1 MKDCAYKHSY
11 GSPQLAESPSE
22 EREQYPSFSLYTPEA
37 VQAVF
42 GKAQLKA
49 GAQMDMP
56 MRLRIKSVTS
66 NAEKGT
72 TDVSVEIVAVG
83 KGAEVEGEDEDDAEE
98 ES

>member
-11 GSPQLAESPSE
+11 GPPKLSDPASE
-22 EREQYPSFSLYTPEA
+22 EKEQYPSFSLYTPEA

-42 GKAQLKA
+42 GKTQLKA
-49 GAQMDMP
+49 GAEMDMP

-66 NAEKGT
+66 NADSGT

-83 KGAEVEGEDEDDAEE
+83 KGEEVEDDTEE
-98 ES
+98 GS

>member
-11 GSPQLAESPSE
+11 GEKMPPSPSE
-22 EREQYPSFSLYTPEA
+22 EEQYPSFSLYTPEA

-42 GKAQLKA
+42 GKTQLKA
-49 GAQMDMP
+49 GAEMDMP

-66 NAEKGT
+66 NAERGT

-83 KGAEVEGEDEDDAEE
+83 KGAEVEGEDEMKE

>member
-11 GSPQLAESPSE
+11 GENVPKPPSE
-22 EREQYPSFSLYTPEA
+22 EREQYPSFSLYAPEA

-42 GKAQLKA
+42 GKSQLKA
-49 GAQMDMP
+49 GAEMDMP

-66 NAEKGT
+66 NAERGT
-72 TDVSVEIVAVG
+72 TNVSVEIVAVG
-83 KGAEVEGEDEDDAEE
+83 KGAEVEGEDEMEE

>member
-1 MKDCAYKHSY
+1 MKDMTDCAYKHSY
-11 GSPQLAESPSE
+11 SEPMPSKKE
-22 EREQYPSFSLYTPEA
+22 EEQYPSFSIYSPQA

-42 GKAQLKA
+42 GKSPIKA

-66 NAEKGT
+66 NADTGT

-83 KGAEVEGEDEDDAEE
+83 KGAEVEGEDDAEE

>member
-11 GSPQLAESPSE
+11 GEKMPSPPSE
-22 EREQYPSFSLYTPEA
+22 EKEQYPSFSLYNPQA

-42 GKAQLKA
+42 GKSPLKA
-49 GAQMDMP
+49 GAEMDMP

-66 NAEKGT
+66 NADTGT

-83 KGAEVEGEDEDDAEE
+83 KGAEVEGEDDAEE

>member
-1 MKDCAYKHSY
+1 MKDCAYKNEYSEPPML
-11 GSPQLAESPSE
+11 PQKSE
-22 EREQYPSFSLYTPEA
+22 EKEQYPSFSLWSPEA

-42 GKAQLKA
+42 GKAQIKA
-49 GAQMDMP
+49 GAEMDMP

-66 NAEKGT
+66 NAEKGM

-83 KGAEVEGEDEDDAEE
+83 KGSQVEGEE

>member
-11 GSPQLAESPSE
+11 SE
-22 EREQYPSFSLYTPEA
+22 PMPVEKEEEQYPSFSLYNPAA

-42 GKAQLKA
+42 GKTQLKA
-49 GAQMDMP
+49 GAEMDMP

-83 KGAEVEGEDEDDAEE
+83 KGSEVEGEDDDGED
-98 ES
+98 S

>member
-1 MKDCAYKHSY
+1 MKDCAYKYSY
-11 GSPQLAESPSE
+11 GSPQMAEPASDE
-22 EREQYPSFSLYTPEA
+22 KEQYPSFSLYTPEA

-49 GAQMDMP
+49 GAEMDMP

-83 KGAEVEGEDEDDAEE
+83 KGAEVEGDDEDEE

>member
-1 MKDCAYKHSY
+1 MQDCAYKHSY
-11 GSPQLAESPSE
+11 GEKMPSPASE
-22 EREQYPSFSLYTPEA
+22 EKEQYPSFSLYTPEA

-49 GAQMDMP
+49 GAEMDMP

-66 NAEKGT
+66 NAERGT

-83 KGAEVEGEDEDDAEE
+83 KGEEVEDDTEE